1 VPEPVEHRDLLF
13 AVAPHGVILRKILH
27 ELAHARA
34 NLIGEVGRSGA
45 DEGVDVGDRRFGRH
59 YGNPNGGR
67 VEHVI
72 EERVS
77 RLLGGTVVS
86 LARIET
92 LGYATAVHAVAE
104 LDDGRTFF
112 VKAGAED
119 VTSGFLR
126 DEIKVYRAVQE
137 PFMPAFYGADEGDP
151 PILVFEDLSGCFDVP
166 PWTDA
171 KIAAVLEVIEQ
182 LRSTE
187 PPPELGSAE
196 RYRADWSGC
205 WARVAADPE
214 RFLALGLCSRRWL
227 QESLPVLSAAAD
239 AAPLAGDVLT
249 HVDIRSDNL
258 AFVDGRAK
266 LADWNW
272 ACAGDPQLDLACWLP
287 SLHAEGGP
295 PPEALMPE
303 GGGEFA
309 ALLSGVWAVVAGL
322 PPPPTAPGVR
332 AVQLAQLRV
341 ALPWAA
347 RQLGLKP

>member
-1 VPEPVEHRDLLF
+1 VF
-13 AVAPHGVILRKILH
+13 
-27 ELAHARA
+27 
-34 NLIGEVGRSGA
+34 
-45 DEGVDVGDRRFGRH
+45 
-59 YGNPNGGR
+59 
-67 VEHVI
+67 

-77 RLLGGTVVS
+77 RLLGATVVALS
-86 LARIET
+86 RIET
-92 LGYATAVHAVAE
+92 LGYATAFHAVAE

-112 VKAGAED
+112 VKAGTED

-126 DEIKVYRAVQE
+126 DEIKVYRSVQE
-137 PFMPAFYGADEGDP
+137 PFMPAFHGADEDDP
-151 PILVFEDLSGCFDVP
+151 PILVLEDLSGCFDVP

-182 LRSTE
+182 LRSIE

-196 RYRADWSGC
+196 RYRAEWSGR
-205 WARVAADPE
+205 WEKVSADPE
-214 RFLALGLCSRRWL
+214 PFLALGLCSSGWL
-227 QESLPVLSAAAD
+227 EESLPVLSAAAE

-249 HVDIRSDNL
+249 HIDIRSDNL

-272 ACAGDPQLDLACWLP
+272 ACAGHPRLDLACWLP

-309 ALLSGVWAVVAGL
+309 ALLAGVWAAVAGL
-322 PPPPTAPGVR
+322 PPPPTAPSVR
-332 AVQLAQLRV
+332 AVQLAQLGV

-347 RQLGLKP
+347 RELGLKL